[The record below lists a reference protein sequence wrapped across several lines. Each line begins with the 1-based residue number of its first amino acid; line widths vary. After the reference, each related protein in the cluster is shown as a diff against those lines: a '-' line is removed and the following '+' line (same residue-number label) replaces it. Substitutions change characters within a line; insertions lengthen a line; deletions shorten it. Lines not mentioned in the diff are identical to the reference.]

1 MRKLHFETTQKAWEG
16 LQEYLMLSPKID
28 EGIDSAISGTN
39 ILSYDNYIVIDK
51 AEVDPNFDYGMM
63 FGYTK
68 HKWGSLIS
76 NYLNQHELDKLRNT
90 IIDYEL
96 RNTQAYTAHMNFNN
110 AHSNG
115 KGCLMSLA
123 FQKKLKEKKI
133 ICYFNVRAGE
143 LTKRVIFD
151 FLFIQRIMEYIYN
164 TNDIEVRYYSPLL
177 FVSMESFLMYNH
189 WKDLRT
195 LFKGK
200 EDNPRVKKCL
210 ELLDKFEHLDIDKM
224 TYGVH
229 KRAARQLQKHFDP
242 TVKQVPPLIAK
253 NLYLW

>member
-1 MRKLHFETTQKAWEG
+1 MRKLHFKTTQEAWEG
-16 LQEYLMLSPKID
+16 LQEYLLLSSKID
-28 EGIDSAISGTN
+28 EEIDSTVSGSN

-76 NYLNQHELDKLRNT
+76 NYLNMHELDKLRNT
-90 IIDYEL
+90 ILDYEL
-96 RNTQAYTAHMNFNN
+96 RNTAAYTAHMCFNN

-115 KGCLMSLA
+115 KGCLMSLC
-123 FQKKLKEKKI
+123 FQKKMKEKKPV
-133 ICYFNVRAGE
+133 CYFSVRAGE

-151 FLFIQRIMEYIYN
+151 FLFIQRMIEYIYN
-164 TNDIEVRYYSPLL
+164 TNDIEIRYSAPLL
-177 FVSMESFLMYNH
+177 FVNLESFLMYNQ
-189 WKDLRT
+189 WKPFKK

-200 EDNPRVKKCL
+200 EDYPRVKKCM
-210 ELLDKFEHLDIDKM
+210 ELYDKFMARDISKM

-229 KRAARQLQKHFDP
+229 IRSARQLQKH
-242 TVKQVPPLIAK
+242 TNSEIKQVPPLLAK